1 MSRSSISERITQNW
15 NRLQGLP
22 GGKRLFSWLAG
33 KLVPYSGSI
42 GATVEELRPGYAKLT
57 LKDRRRVRNHLG
69 SFHAIALA
77 NLGELTS
84 GLAVMAG
91 MPPKTRGILK
101 GLEVTYDKKARGLLT
116 CTSTSEIVSPTE
128 NIEHTVVAEIR
139 DQDGDVVSLVKALW
153 VLGPEKPT

>member
-1 MSRSSISERITQNW
+1 MSFSISEKINSNW
-15 NRLQGLP
+15 QRLHRLP
-22 GGKRLFSWLAG
+22 GGKKLFSWLAG

-42 GATVEELRPGYAKLT
+42 GATVEELRPGFARLT

-69 SFHAIALA
+69 SFHAISLA

-101 GLEVTYDKKARGLLT
+101 GLEVSYEKKARGLLT
-116 CTSTSEIVSPTE
+116 CTSTSEIVSPTD
-128 NIEHTVVAEIR
+128 NIEHPVEAEIR
-139 DQDGDVVSLVKALW
+139 DQNGDIVTVVKALW
-153 VLGPEKPT
+153 VLGPEKKG